1 MKTNNQMDDLLKKII
16 LLREKKEYE
25 LQLLKL
31 QYQLTRES
39 LKPINIIK
47 DSLNMLTKPSEIKT
61 GIISTAVN
69 LVKGYFSKNKQKNN
83 SNS

>member
-25 LQLLKL
+25 LQILKL

-61 GIISTAVN
+61 GIISTAIN
-69 LVKGYFSKNKQKNN
+69 LVKGYFSKNKQKE
-83 SNS
+83 

>member
-1 MKTNNQMDDLLKKII
+1 MKKNNQMDDLLKKII

-69 LVKGYFSKNKQKNN
+69 LVKGYFSKNKQKE
-83 SNS
+83 

>member
-61 GIISTAVN
+61 GIISTAIN
-69 LVKGYFSKNKQKNN
+69 LVKGYFSKNKQKE
-83 SNS
+83 

>member
-69 LVKGYFSKNKQKNN
+69 LVKGYFSKNKQKE
-83 SNS
+83 